1 MDIIRVDNVKNKV
14 AKKLYRIWQDSYVI
28 EKRILKA
35 KKFPPLERNV
45 KNFMDSKNHFY
56 ALLTGNDFLGVIEI
70 DHNIISTHIQSLVVD
85 PVHFRQGIASQ
96 LLNKTFETYKSS
108 QYTVETGLDNN
119 PAKQL
124 YIKMGFK
131 KIQVWQ
137 TSYGIK
143 KIRMLK
149 TIKFNN

>member
-1 MDIIRVDNVKNKV
+1 
-14 AKKLYRIWQDSYVI
+14 
-28 EKRILKA
+28 
-35 KKFPPLERNV
+35 
-45 KNFMDSKNHFY
+45 MDSKNHFY
-56 ALLTGNDFLGVIEI
+56 ALLTKNDFLRVIEI
-70 DHNIISTHIQSLVVD
+70 DHNTSTTHIQSLVVD
-85 PVHFRQGIASQ
+85 PAHFRQGIASQ
-96 LLNKTFETYKSS
+96 LLNKTFKIYKSS

-143 KIRMLK
+143 KIRMQK
-149 TIKFNN
+149 TIEFNN

>member
-1 MDIIRVDNVKNKV
+1 MDITRVDNAKNKV

-28 EKRILKA
+28 EKGILKA

-45 KNFMDSKNHFY
+45 GDFMDSKNHFY
-56 ALLTGNDFLGVIEI
+56 ALLTKNDFLGVIEI
-70 DHNIISTHIQSLVVD
+70 DHNTSTTHIQSLVVD
-85 PVHFRQGIASQ
+85 PAHFRQGIASQ
-96 LLNKTFETYKSS
+96 LLNKTFKIYKSS
-108 QYTVETGLDNN
+108 KYTVETGLDNN

-143 KIRMLK
+143 KIRMQK